1 MIEIDQPHHRFRLAG
16 QVTRKLQDLY
26 FAACK
31 GEDDRYASWL
41 TPIV

>member
-1 MIEIDQPHHRFRLAG
+1 
-16 QVTRKLQDLY
+16 LQDLY

-31 GEDDRYASWL
+31 GEDERHADWL